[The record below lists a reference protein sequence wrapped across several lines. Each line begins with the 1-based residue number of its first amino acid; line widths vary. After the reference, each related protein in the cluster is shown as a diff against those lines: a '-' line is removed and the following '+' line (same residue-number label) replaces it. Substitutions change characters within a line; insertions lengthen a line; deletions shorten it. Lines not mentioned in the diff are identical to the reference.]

1 MRLHKQLTAKFK
13 ELPSLENERDDEE
26 AKERKRII
34 SFMRKK
40 ESEVNGEGDDLDDID
55 EGTDDQAPIINII
68 NQPLVHNIKSNFSKL
83 KTRAF
88 CVKPTVNPHYNEE
101 EDMTGVSE
109 GSDVTVKSKMD
120 KFGKSKYVSG
130 FMGSRKGLKF
140 GIPLGRDDS
149 YLLDKSELLNMP

>member
-55 EGTDDQAPIINII
+55 EGNDEQAPIINM
-68 NQPLVHNIKSNFSKL
+68 
-83 KTRAF
+83 
-88 CVKPTVNPHYNEE
+88 VN
-101 EDMTGVSE
+101 
-109 GSDVTVKSKMD
+109 
-120 KFGKSKYVSG
+120 
-130 FMGSRKGLKF
+130 
-140 GIPLGRDDS
+140 
-149 YLLDKSELLNMP
+149 